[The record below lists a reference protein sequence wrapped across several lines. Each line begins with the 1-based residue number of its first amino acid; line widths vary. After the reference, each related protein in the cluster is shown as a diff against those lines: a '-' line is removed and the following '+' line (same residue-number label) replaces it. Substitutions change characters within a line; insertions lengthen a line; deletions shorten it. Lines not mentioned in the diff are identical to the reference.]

1 MEIKGNIGDEVWI
14 RAKIK
19 RISVDNS
26 GVMYTVEVRDRRDGM
41 AFNTDVNETDI
52 KVRKTDALAAALKA
66 AEEKPGAAPVVPDT
80 MYKAPEDVP
89 RETDPEEIK
98 DCKFCKHDTVTST
111 VCNGCEDFDKFEPL
125 PEGQE
130 EPEPDQVS
138 EIWEGVKCE
147 TCAFKDRRGSEQPCN
162 VCNSDFSAW
171 APIPDGVKRKRGRPK
186 KATVEGLME
195 KAKRAREKKGGA
207 DESDN

>member
-1 MEIKGNIGDEVWI
+1 MEIKGNIGDEVWV

-19 RISVDNS
+19 RATVDDS
-26 GVMYTVEVRDRRDGM
+26 GVMYMVEIRDRKDGL
-41 AFNTDVNETDI
+41 ACIIDVNETDI
-52 KVRKTDALAAALKA
+52 KVRKSDALAAAMKA
-66 AEEKPGAAPVVPDT
+66 AGAAPVVPDT

-130 EPEPDQVS
+130 EADPVS
-138 EIWEGVKCE
+138 EIWEGVKCD
-147 TCAFKDRRGSEQPCN
+147 TCAFRDRRGSEPPCN

-195 KAKRAREKKGGA
+195 KARKAREKKGGA
-207 DESDN
+207 NESNN

>member
-1 MEIKGNIGDEVWI
+1 MEIKGNIGDEVWT

-19 RISVDNS
+19 RVTVDDS
-26 GVMYTVEVRDRRDGM
+26 GVMYTVEIRDRKDGL
-41 AFNTDVNETDI
+41 TGYITVNETDI
-52 KVRKTDALAAALKA
+52 KVSKAEALAAALKA
-66 AEEKPGAAPVVPDT
+66 AEENPGAAPVVPDT

-89 RETDPEEIK
+89 RETDPEANRTCFSCGHAMEEYPTEACRNC
-98 DCKFCKHDTVTST
+98 DRETYS
-111 VCNGCEDFDKFEPL
+111 NYEPN
-125 PEGQE
+125 QE

-147 TCAFKDRRGSEQPCN
+147 TCAFKDRRGSEPPCN

-195 KAKRAREKKGGA
+195 KAREAREKKGGA
-207 DESDN
+207 E

>member
-1 MEIKGNIGDEVWI
+1 MEIKGNIGDEVWV

-19 RISVDNS
+19 RVTVDDS
-26 GVMYTVEVRDRRDGM
+26 GVMYMVELWDRKDGL
-41 AFNTDVNETDI
+41 ACIIDVNETDI
-52 KVRKTDALAAALKA
+52 KVRKADALAAAMKA
-66 AEEKPGAAPVVPDT
+66 AGAAPVVPDT

-89 RETDPEEIK
+89 RETDQEPEQPEEIK

-130 EPEPDQVS
+130 EADQVS
-138 EIWEGVKCE
+138 EIWDGVKCE
-147 TCAFKDRRGSEQPCN
+147 TCAFKDRRGSEPPCN

-171 APIPDGVKRKRGRPK
+171 APIPDGVK

-195 KAKRAREKKGGA
+195 KARKAREKKGGA
-207 DESDN
+207 E

>member
-1 MEIKGNIGDEVWI
+1 MEIKGNIGDEVWV

-19 RISVDNS
+19 RVTVDDS
-26 GVMYTVEVRDRRDGM
+26 GVMYMVELRDRKDGL
-41 AFNTDVNETDI
+41 ACVIDVNETDI
-52 KVRKTDALAAALKA
+52 KVRKADALAAAMKA
-66 AEEKPGAAPVVPDT
+66 AGAAPVVPDT

-130 EPEPDQVS
+130 EADPVS
-138 EIWEGVKCE
+138 EIWEGVKCD
-147 TCAFKDRRGSEQPCN
+147 TCAFRDRRGSEPPCN

-195 KAKRAREKKGGA
+195 KARRAREKKGGA
-207 DESDN
+207 NESNN